1 MGSVTT
7 PAKVELGVKTTAPVV
22 RFSTYVPSAVVNV
35 VKLVQESADVVVPA
49 QIPIVLASS
58 GCDVS

>member
-1 MGSVTT
+1 
-7 PAKVELGVKTTAPVV
+7 VKTTDPVV

>member
-7 PAKVELGVKTTAPVV
+7 PAKVELGVKTTDPVV